1 MLRSTMIN
9 KLSKLST
16 TISERISKAATEEEA
31 LDAAIAGAIEEREV
45 IKEDACKLGTD
56 SAVAETAQDSLK
68 NSRYGHLCF

>member
-31 LDAAIAGAIEEREV
+31 LNAVIAGAIEESEL
-45 IKEDACKLGTD
+45 IKEAYPY
-56 SAVAETAQDSLK
+56 
-68 NSRYGHLCF
+68 NN